1 MILSVDDLHFSYGET
16 PILKNISLSVKNQE
30 MVMILGPN
38 GSGKT
43 TLLRCL
49 NGINRPQKGT
59 ITLEDKNMRRMSGR
73 EIARRIGYVPQ
84 SSEKVRL
91 TAFDAILLGRR
102 PYVGWRLAESD
113 IKKVDAII
121 HTLGLDEL
129 ALRYL
134 DEMSGGELQKVTIA
148 RALVQEP
155 RILLLDEPIS
165 SLDVK
170 NQIEIMETMKHIIK
184 GHGLSAVMSL
194 HDLTMALRYGDRFVF
209 MKKGEI
215 RYILARDEISP
226 QVIAD
231 IYDISVDIEFVH
243 GSPVIIPAW

>member
-1 MILSVDDLHFSYGET
+1 LILSANSISFWYGNRS
-16 PILKNISLSVKNQE
+16 ILKDISLHVKKQE
-30 MVMILGPN
+30 IVMILGPN

-59 ITLEDKNMRRMSGR
+59 VLLGDRNMRHMSGR
-73 EIARRIGYVPQ
+73 EIAKNVGYVPQ
-84 SSEKVRL
+84 SCEQVRL

-102 PYVGWRLAESD
+102 PYVGWRLSGKD

-121 HTLGLDEL
+121 HTLGLETL

-155 RILLLDEPIS
+155 KLLLLDEPIS

-170 NQIEIMETMKHIIK
+170 NQIDIMETLRHIVL
-184 GHGLSAVMSL
+184 GHGISAVMSL

-209 MKKGEI
+209 MKEGEVHH
-215 RYILARDEISP
+215 ILRRAEVSP
-226 QVIAD
+226 SVIAE
-231 IYDISVDIEFVH
+231 IYDIAVTIDHVQ
-243 GSPVIIPAW
+243 GYPVIIPAW

>member
-113 IKKVDAII
+113 IMKVDAII

>member
-113 IKKVDAII
+113 IMKVDAII
-121 HTLGLDEL
+121 HTLDLDEL

-184 GHGLSAVMSL
+184 GHGLSAVISL

-215 RYILARDEISP
+215 RYVLAKDEISP

>member
-30 MVMILGPN
+30 MIMILDPN

-113 IKKVDAII
+113 IMKVDAII

-184 GHGLSAVMSL
+184 GHGLSAVISL

-215 RYILARDEISP
+215 RYVLAKDEISP

>member
-215 RYILARDEISP
+215 RYVLAKDEISP
-226 QVIAD
+226 QVNAD

>member
-113 IKKVDAII
+113 IMKVDAII

-184 GHGLSAVMSL
+184 GHGLSAVISL

-215 RYILARDEISP
+215 RYVLAKDEISP

>member
-1 MILSVDDLHFSYGET
+1 
-16 PILKNISLSVKNQE
+16 
-30 MVMILGPN
+30 MILGPN

-113 IKKVDAII
+113 IMKVDAII

-184 GHGLSAVMSL
+184 GHGLSAVISL

-215 RYILARDEISP
+215 RYVLAKDEISP

>member
-215 RYILARDEISP
+215 RYVLAKDEISP

>member
-1 MILSVDDLHFSYGET
+1 MILSVEDLHFAYGQHL
-16 PILKNISLSVKNQE
+16 ILKDISLSVGRQE

-49 NGINRPQKGT
+49 NGINRPQKVT
-59 ITLEDKNMRRMSGR
+59 IHLEKKNMLHMSGR
-73 EIARRIGYVPQ
+73 DIARRIGYVPQ
-84 SSEKVRL
+84 SCEKVRL

-121 HTLGLDEL
+121 HTLGLDDL

-155 RILLLDEPIS
+155 QILLLDEPIS
-165 SLDVK
+165 SLDVR
-170 NQIEIMETMKHIIK
+170 NQIEIMETLKHIIQ
-184 GHGLSAVMSL
+184 GHGLSAVMSI
-194 HDLTMALRYGDRFVF
+194 HDLTMALRYGDRFIF

-215 RYILARDEISP
+215 RYVLGKKEISP
-226 QVIAD
+226 SVIAD
-231 IYDISVDIEFVH
+231 IYDIDVVIEFIH
-243 GSPVIIPAW
+243 GTPVIIPAW

>member
-113 IKKVDAII
+113 IMKVDAII

-215 RYILARDEISP
+215 RYVLAKDEISP

>member
-113 IKKVDAII
+113 IKKVDVII

-215 RYILARDEISP
+215 RYVLAKDEISP

>member
-1 MILSVDDLHFSYGET
+1 M
-16 PILKNISLSVKNQE
+16 
-30 MVMILGPN
+30 
-38 GSGKT
+38 
-43 TLLRCL
+43 
-49 NGINRPQKGT
+49 
-59 ITLEDKNMRRMSGR
+59 
-73 EIARRIGYVPQ
+73 
-84 SSEKVRL
+84 
-91 TAFDAILLGRR
+91 
-102 PYVGWRLAESD
+102 
-113 IKKVDAII
+113 
-121 HTLGLDEL
+121 
-129 ALRYL
+129 
-134 DEMSGGELQKVTIA
+134 
-148 RALVQEP
+148 
-155 RILLLDEPIS
+155 LDEPIS

-215 RYILARDEISP
+215 RYVLAKDEISP

>member
-113 IKKVDAII
+113 IMKVDAII
-121 HTLGLDEL
+121 HTFGLDEL

-184 GHGLSAVMSL
+184 GHGLSAVISL

-215 RYILARDEISP
+215 RYVLAKDEISP

>member
-1 MILSVDDLHFSYGET
+1 MILSVDYLHFSYGET

-113 IKKVDAII
+113 IMKVDAII

-184 GHGLSAVMSL
+184 GHGLSAVISL

-215 RYILARDEISP
+215 RYVLAKDEISP